1 MKRMTSQL
9 LAFTLLFVGL
19 GLAGC
24 DSSPNNP
31 DDKKKTIFVQQD
43 RLARPAVNEVL
54 ATWAD
59 DRHAINNANQPTQDS
74 EELQT
79 DIVQFMTN
87 AAGRSQ
93 AHADV
98 LASILVP
105 DVMVVDLSKDGPAA
119 YLGVETGGATGSTF
133 GGRKPA
139 DDVVDISLGAMF
151 GTTLSDLGL
160 VEPDSNEIPSLT
172 SDNVGPKYSTS
183 DTFPYLRPPVTP

>member
-1 MKRMTSQL
+1 MKRMTSPL
-9 LAFTLLFVGL
+9 LAFILLLVGL

-24 DSSPNNP
+24 DSSPNSM
-31 DDKKKTIFVQQD
+31 DEKAVFVQQD

-54 ATWAD
+54 ATWVD
-59 DRHAINNANQPTQDS
+59 NRHEINNSNQPSQDAG
-74 EELQT
+74 ELQT

-87 AAGRSQ
+87 AASRSQ

-98 LASILVP
+98 LASVLVP
-105 DVMVVDLSKDGPAA
+105 DVMVADLSKDGPAA

-139 DDVVDISLGAMF
+139 DDAVDISLGAIF

-160 VEPDSNEIPSLT
+160 VEPDGNEIPPLT
-172 SDNVGPKYSTS
+172 SDNVGPKYSKS
-183 DTFPYLRPPVTP
+183 DTFPYLRTPVTP

>member
-1 MKRMTSQL
+1 MKRTSFQQL
-9 LAFTLLFVGL
+9 AVLLLIVGL
-19 GLAGC
+19 ASAGC
-24 DSSPNNP
+24 DSSPN
-31 DDKKKTIFVQQD
+31 DMDEKTVFVQQD

-59 DRHAINNANQPTQDS
+59 DRHEINNSNQPTQDAGD
-74 EELQT
+74 LQT
-79 DIVQFMTN
+79 DVVQFMTN

-105 DVMVVDLSKDGPAA
+105 DVMIADLSKDGPAA

-139 DDVVDISLGAMF
+139 DDVVDLSLGAIF

-160 VEPDSNEIPSLT
+160 VDPDDNEIPPLT
-172 SDNVGPKYSTS
+172 SDNVGVKYSMS
-183 DTFPYLRPPVTP
+183 DAFPYLRPPVTP